1 MSAFIITLPFTCTH
15 PQIRLVT
22 RKSRRKPACRYIRS
36 EISCADPE
44 GDSYG
49 VRTPPPPPPLKIHKN
64 ILFSSITGLDSL
76 KNRSYQASIQCWAII
91 GTPAKRHLM
100 HLMMAFR
107 WRADDGPLIVKGTWI
122 LPPLIN

>member
-22 RKSRRKPACRYIRS
+22 RKSRSKPACRYIRS
-36 EISCADPE
+36 DISCGDPVV
-44 GDSYG
+44 GTAKGSG
-49 VRTPPPPPPLKIHKN
+49 PPPPPPLKNHTH
-64 ILFSSITGLDSL
+64 LGFSSNTGPNPL

-100 HLMMAFR
+100 AFR
-107 WRADDGPLIVKGTWI
+107 LRADDGPLIVTGTWI